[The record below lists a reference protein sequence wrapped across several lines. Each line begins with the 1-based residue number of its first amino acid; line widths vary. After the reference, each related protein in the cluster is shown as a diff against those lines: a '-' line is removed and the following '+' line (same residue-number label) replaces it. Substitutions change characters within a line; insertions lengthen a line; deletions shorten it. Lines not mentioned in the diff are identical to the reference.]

1 MRIGYVMAPGQGE
14 TDRLILGVARRLM
27 ASGLRICGTVQ
38 VNSERGDG
46 RRCDMDVVVLPD
58 GPVIRISQSR
68 GREAR
73 GCRLDPRALEDAVGL
88 VMTRFG
94 QGADGLIVNKFG
106 RHEAEGRGFRDLIGE
121 ALAQGV
127 PVLVGLNALNRDAF
141 MDFADGLAE
150 ALPAS
155 EAALVEWFR
164 EGRVPAA
171 GEV

>member
-1 MRIGYVMAPGQGE
+1 
-14 TDRLILGVARRLM
+14 M

-38 VNSERGDG
+38 VSSERGDG
-46 RRCDMDVVVLPD
+46 QSCDMDVVVLPD
-58 GPVIRISQSR
+58 GPVIRISQAR

-106 RHEAEGRGFRDLIGE
+106 KHEAEGRGFRDLIGE

-141 MDFADGLAE
+141 MEFADGLAE

-155 EAALVEWFR
+155 EPALVEWFR